1 MNSLVQNPIL
11 AELRPL
17 EHVVAAPLLELTI
30 GTWHIVVSNHM
41 FMVTVA
47 SLLLLIALPLAFKSR
62 RVIPSG
68 FQNAIESICEYL
80 RNDMARPILHDNT
93 DKYIGYVWTLF
104 FFVLTMNLL
113 GMIPSDKIVYL
124 ITRKPN
130 HLGGSATAN
139 IWVTGALAL
148 ITFLTTH
155 ICGVKEQGVVHYLK
169 SIAPPCPIWLLPLLY
184 VLEVI
189 GLLVKPFTLAVR
201 LFANMV
207 AGHLVLATLLGLIL
221 VFKNYGVAAGSVVA
235 TAALSILE
243 LLVAFIQAYI
253 FAFLSTLY
261 IGAAISPEH

>member
-1 MNSLVQNPIL
+1 LNSLFHNPIL

-17 EHVVAAPLLELTI
+17 EHVVAVPLMEFTI
-30 GTWHIVVSNHM
+30 GAWHIVVSNHM
-41 FMVTVA
+41 LMVTVA
-47 SLLLLIALPLAFKSR
+47 MVVLLVVMPLTFRSR
-62 RVIPSG
+62 RIIPSG
-68 FQNAIESICEYL
+68 FQNAIEAVCEYL
-80 RNDMARPILHDNT
+80 RNDMAHPILHEHT

-113 GMIPSDKIVYL
+113 GMVPSDKILYL
-124 ITRKPN
+124 MTQKPN

-148 ITFLTTH
+148 VTFMTTH
-155 ICGVKEQGVVHYLK
+155 ICGVREQGVFPYLK
-169 SIAPPCPIWLLPLLY
+169 SITPPAPVWLMPLLF
-184 VLEVI
+184 VLELI
-189 GLLVKPFTLAVR
+189 GLIVKPFTLAVR

-221 VFKNYGVAAGSVVA
+221 IFKNYGVAAGSVLA